1 MWGGIVRNV
10 RIVWRWLPV
19 VLWTA
24 LILSASNDNFS
35 TEHSGSWM
43 RSIFGRELPALLHV
57 MVRKSAHM
65 LEYGILAILAW
76 RAHRSMSV
84 PLLVVLAVASV
95 DEWMQSRTLAR
106 TGTPWD
112 VLLDCCAALI
122 VVGVAQSQSR
132 RVSQSHRSSDL

>member
-1 MWGGIVRNV
+1 
-10 RIVWRWLPV
+10 VWRWLPV

-35 TEHSGSWM
+35 TAHSGGWM
-43 RSIFGRELPALLHV
+43 RAIFGRDLPALLHI

-65 LEYGILAILAW
+65 LEYGILAILGW

-106 TGTPWD
+106 TGTAWD
-112 VLLDCCAALI
+112 VLLDFCAALI
-122 VVGVAQSQSR
+122 VVGVVQSQTGLTR
-132 RVSQSHRSSDL
+132 RREDAKKDNR